1 MCLDLIAIMGIID
14 IGGIRMEET
23 WHRLSDLKA
32 YQLLLYK
39 SSRS

>member
-14 IGGIRMEET
+14 TGGIRMEET
-23 WHRLSDLKA
+23 WRRLSDLKA

-39 SSRS
+39 SSGS